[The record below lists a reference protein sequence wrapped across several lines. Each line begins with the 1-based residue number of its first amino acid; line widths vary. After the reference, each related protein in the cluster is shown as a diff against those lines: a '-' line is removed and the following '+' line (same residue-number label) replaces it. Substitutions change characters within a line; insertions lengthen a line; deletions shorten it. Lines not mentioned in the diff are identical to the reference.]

1 MSAIATRESCLIER
15 GLACAIGFERI
26 GHRFSAG
33 LMRRMIDALEQG
45 APGSLYDHWI
55 AQQEQRLAAAGVA
68 DKDIFTRQ
76 DQQQTGGV
84 KSCSEFL

>member
-1 MSAIATRESCLIER
+1 MSPIATRESCLVER
-15 GLACAIGFERI
+15 GRACAIGFERI
-26 GHRFSAG
+26 GHRFSAD
-33 LMRRMIDALEQG
+33 LTRQMVTALEQG
-45 APGSLYDHWI
+45 APGCLYDHWI

-68 DKDIFTRQ
+68 AKDIFTRQ